1 MARADLILKLV
12 KAGSSGDQA
21 QFRKAAEAL
30 AADERSKQHT
40 VLADRILGNLSI
52 NGNGRNRNE
61 PLARGHGD
69 TAMGALVIERI
80 PSRGL
85 DELILPPAVEAAVL
99 ELVEEQF
106 AGRFVEVL
114 QPRTAESSPTCGSS
128 RQRQNFVGRSTC
140 RCPERSSRH
149 RPL

>member
-52 NGNGRNRNE
+52 NGNGRNHNE

-69 TAMGALVIERI
+69 TATSALVIERI
-80 PSRGL
+80 P
-85 DELILPPAVEAAVL
+85 VTW
-99 ELVEEQF
+99 
-106 AGRFVEVL
+106 
-114 QPRTAESSPTCGSS
+114 PR
-128 RQRQNFVGRSTC
+128 
-140 RCPERSSRH
+140 
-149 RPL
+149 